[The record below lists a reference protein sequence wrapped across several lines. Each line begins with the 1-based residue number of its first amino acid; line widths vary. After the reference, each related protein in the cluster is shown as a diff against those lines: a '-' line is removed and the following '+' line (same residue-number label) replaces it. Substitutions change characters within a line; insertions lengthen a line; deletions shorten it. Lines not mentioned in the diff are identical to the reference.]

1 MKVPILMPRFLTH
14 HPISHPLFSRS
25 CPHER
30 RTMRSVWPKS
40 GDLRVFKS
48 GNGGLWTRN
57 TQGKLF
63 GNTSTH
69 LIYDA
74 FGNLISGAN
83 PLLFGYTGKAF
94 DTDTDLQNTINR
106 WYDAAIGRW
115 LCTDPIVFEGND
127 SNLYRY
133 VGNTPTRWL
142 DYNGLKCKD
151 CGAPNWDIQHFMVGC
166 PAANERNKE
175 ILKNRGLTGLSPVD
189 GQKTHGTY
197 ADSEEVAKALA
208 ELMPLIGTLLDIATL
223 LDENAPCGDRA
234 LAAVAV
240 GTCFVSMDSVEYVQH
255 IKKMIKNKEDLTL
268 IVTETKSLRRAM
280 DKAGVHNLDKGQL
293 HHIVCKTDKRCAP
306 ARGKIQQFETGL
318 NSPANGVY
326 LVQHNGRHTGGYW

>member
-1 MKVPILMPRFLTH
+1 
-14 HPISHPLFSRS
+14 
-25 CPHER
+25 
-30 RTMRSVWPKS
+30 
-40 GDLRVFKS
+40 
-48 GNGGLWTRN
+48 
-57 TQGKLF
+57 
-63 GNTSTH
+63 
-69 LIYDA
+69 
-74 FGNLISGAN
+74 
-83 PLLFGYTGKAF
+83 
-94 DTDTDLQNTINR
+94 
-106 WYDAAIGRW
+106 
-115 LCTDPIVFEGND
+115 
-127 SNLYRY
+127 
-133 VGNTPTRWL
+133 
-142 DYNGLKCKD
+142 
-151 CGAPNWDIQHFMVGC
+151 C

-223 LDENAPCGDRA
+223 LDENAPCGDRT

-240 GTCFVSMDSVEYVQH
+240 GTCFVPMDSVEYVQH

-293 HHIVCKTDKRCAP
+293 HHIVCKTDKRCGP